1 MQRMKAEELASLR
14 RDQQAM
20 LANVDEVE
28 QAYLARPD
36 NVPADPE
43 LEQWIA
49 DTRQAVADQQ
59 EWLAQVQQDLVE
71 RQADK
76 QKALFGIVVLIIVL
90 VGIIAFS

>member
-1 MQRMKAEELASLR
+1 MKPEELASLR

-20 LANVDEVE
+20 LANIDEIE

-36 NVPADPE
+36 DVPADPE
-43 LEQWIA
+43 LERWVA
-49 DTRQAVADQQ
+49 DTRQAIADQQ
-59 EWLAQVQQDLVE
+59 EWLAQVQQDVVE

-76 QKALFGIVVLIIVL
+76 RKALFGIVVLIIVL